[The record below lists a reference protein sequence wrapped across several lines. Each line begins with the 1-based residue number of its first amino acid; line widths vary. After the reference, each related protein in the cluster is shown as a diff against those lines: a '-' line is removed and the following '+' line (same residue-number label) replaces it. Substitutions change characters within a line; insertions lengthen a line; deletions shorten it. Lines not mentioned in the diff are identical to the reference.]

1 MNKILSF
8 RRFDECRNQFLS
20 EVHKYHTIFGI
31 ILMCIL
37 FLSLVSVSTGL
48 SLTLLPQAEKDDTTQ
63 TLKQFLNQYEKTF
76 DPSVYQIPIS
86 ISPASNSTRHQFA
99 DTLSMENVELTS
111 GFRVQVLTT
120 QEIDEANLLQDSLST
135 ILPTEWTYIIYH
147 TPYYKVRVGN
157 YSERHSANRM
167 MRLLLERGFENAWV
181 VPDQVVK
188 YPPVRVPP
196 VVMPLDTLR

>member
-1 MNKILSF
+1 MTALWF
-8 RRFDECRNQFLS
+8 
-20 EVHKYHTIFGI
+20 
-31 ILMCIL
+31 L
-37 FLSLVSVSTGL
+37 FLLLINCPTSFSLAHPRQQVKT
-48 SLTLLPQAEKDDTTQ
+48 DTTQ

-86 ISPASNSTRHQFA
+86 ISPSSNGFQQSLN
-99 DTLSMENVELTS
+99 DTMSMENVELTS
-111 GFRVQVLTT
+111 GFRVQVLIT
-120 QEIDEANLLQDSLST
+120 QEIDEANLLKDSLST

-167 MRLLLERGFENAWV
+167 MRQLLERGFENAWV
-181 VPDQVVK
+181 VPDQVMK

>member
-1 MNKILSF
+1 MTL
-8 RRFDECRNQFLS
+8 L
-20 EVHKYHTIFGI
+20 G
-31 ILMCIL
+31 IL
-37 FLSLVSVSTGL
+37 FLLLVTVST
-48 SLTLLPQAEKDDTTQ
+48 SFSAPSLPQQEKNDTTQ
-63 TLKQFLNQYEKTF
+63 TLKQFINQYEKTF

-86 ISPASNSTRHQFA
+86 ISPTSNSSQHPVA
-99 DTLSMENVELTS
+99 DTMSMENVELTS

-135 ILPTEWTYIIYH
+135 IFPTEWTYIIYH

-167 MRLLLERGFENAWV
+167 MRQLLEHGFENAWV